1 MYGGARMTELKDNQS
16 PDVFSRK
23 WLLVVILCGAIPF
36 LLFAFLLNDPGR
48 GRAGAIATMVIMYAV
63 RGRWNLRRYTW
74 FWVVLTAII
83 AVHVLLVLLV
93 PWTSKSYP
101 GLLLFPVAVL
111 DFAIV
116 WGCFKLT
123 EKAMMPGDAASSAT

>member
-1 MYGGARMTELKDNQS
+1 MHGGALMAELKDNQS

-48 GRAGAIATMVIMYAV
+48 GRAAAIATMVIMYAV
-63 RGRWNLRRYTW
+63 RGRWNLRRYSW
-74 FWVVLTAII
+74 FWVVLTAIV
-83 AVHVLLVLLV
+83 AAHVLLVLFV
-93 PWTSKSYP
+93 SWTSKSYP

-116 WGCFKLT
+116 WGCLKLAQ
-123 EKAMMPGDAASSAT
+123 KVMMRGEAASSPT

>member
-1 MYGGARMTELKDNQS
+1 MHGGAVMTELTDNRS

-23 WLLVVILCGAIPF
+23 WLLVVILCGALPF

-48 GRAGAIATMVIMYAV
+48 GRAAAIATAVIMYAA
-63 RGRWNLRRYTW
+63 RGRWHLRRYTW
-74 FWVVLTAII
+74 FWVVLTVII
-83 AVHVLLVLLV
+83 VLHVLLVLLV

-111 DFAIV
+111 DFTIV
-116 WGCFKLT
+116 WGCFKLA
-123 EKAMMPGDAASSAT
+123 EKLMSQVARTSVF